1 MPLYEYDCRACGPF
15 TESRPMAASALPSP
29 CPRCSL
35 IAPRVLSATAIGPTS
50 RARRRGHPEPKLV
63 TVKDR
68 EPRTPRNKGETPLA
82 RAAKRP
88 HAGRPWMM
96 GH

>member
-1 MPLYEYDCRACGPF
+1 MPIYEYECRTCGGF
-15 TESRPMAASALPSP
+15 TESRPMAASALPST

-35 IAPRVLSATAIGPTS
+35 IAPRVLSATALGRTS
-50 RARRRGHPEPKLV
+50 RARRRGRPEPKLV
-63 TVKDR
+63 TTTNR
-68 EPRTPRNKGETPLA
+68 EPRTPKERPLVREA
-82 RAAKRP
+82 QRP